1 MNFLQRIFGSAE
13 ESPEEKK
20 KETEARQFD
29 ALKYDG
35 IAAQKI
41 GQVDYAVTCFSHA
54 LQLRD
59 DLEIHDHLSVAYIHQ
74 NQMANAVNELRL
86 LADAQPDNQAV
97 WVRMARVCYMM
108 EDYDQMAE
116 ACERAEAVGAG
127 SAEVSYLYAEARQ
140 GQGDKEAAVALLGE
154 AIARD
159 EHHGAAYLLRGQ
171 ILMEMDRLEEAET
184 DADYLLEH
192 ADLEEDIVLL
202 KARIAHRGGDQQKA
216 VEWYGRVID
225 TNPFCLAAFRERA
238 EVYREMGETQ
248 LSEADAA
255 TAAELEPKEMADIS
269 DGQSAEGIEQK
280 TKEAYKNTLNPFGL

>member
-20 KETEARQFD
+20 KKETEARQFD

-35 IAAQKI
+35 IAALKI

-159 EHHGAAYLLRGQ
+159 EHH
-171 ILMEMDRLEEAET
+171 DV
-184 DADYLLEH
+184 DYLLEH

-225 TNPFCLAAFRERA
+225 TNPFCLAAFRARA

>member
-35 IAAQKI
+35 IAALKI

-54 LQLRD
+54 LQLQD

-202 KARIAHRGGDQQKA
+202 KARIAHRGGDQQR
-216 VEWYGRVID
+216 GRRVVWSCHRHQ
-225 TNPFCLAAFRERA
+225 PF
-238 EVYREMGETQ
+238 
-248 LSEADAA
+248 LSGCF
-255 TAAELEPKEMADIS
+255 P
-269 DGQSAEGIEQK
+269 
-280 TKEAYKNTLNPFGL
+280 

>member
-1 MNFLQRIFGSAE
+1 M
-13 ESPEEKK
+13 
-20 KETEARQFD
+20 
-29 ALKYDG
+29 KYDG
-35 IAAQKI
+35 IAALKI

-54 LQLRD
+54 LQLQD

-184 DADYLLEH
+184 DVDYLLEH

>member
-35 IAAQKI
+35 IAALKM
-41 GQVDYAVTCFSHA
+41 GQFDYALTCFSHA
-54 LQLRD
+54 LQLRE
-59 DLEIHDHLSVAYIHQ
+59 DLEIHDHLSVVYIHQ
-74 NQMANAVNELRL
+74 NQMEKAIDELRL

-97 WVRMARVCYMM
+97 WVRMARVCYMK
-108 EDYDQMAE
+108 EDYELMAE
-116 ACERAEAVGAG
+116 ACERAEAVGTG
-127 SAEVSYLYAEARQ
+127 SAEVNYLYAEARQ
-140 GQGDKEAAVALLGE
+140 GLGDKEAAVALLGE

-159 EHHGAAYLLRGQ
+159 EHHGAAFLLRGQ
-171 ILMEMDRLEEAET
+171 ILLEMGRLEEAEA
-184 DADYLLEH
+184 DADYLLDH
-192 ADLEEDIVLL
+192 AEAEEDIVLL
-202 KARIAHRGGDQQKA
+202 KARIAHQGGDLKKA
-216 VEWYGRVID
+216 IEWYGRVVD
-225 TNPFCLAAFRERA
+225 TNPFCVAAFRERA
-238 EVYREMGETQ
+238 EVYRKMEETQ

>member
-35 IAAQKI
+35 IAALKI

-54 LQLRD
+54 LQLQD

-171 ILMEMDRLEEAET
+171 ILMEMDRLEE
-184 DADYLLEH
+184 
-192 ADLEEDIVLL
+192 DIVLL